1 MRDTYSTTFVRSQWV
16 YNFLL
21 HGLLEVEG
29 GDEGLYWPKWSASV
43 VCLRQTNFVAVA
55 YTWQHYI
62 NIFDS
67 LTDPVVHLLLLK
79 SSMGLYDV
87 DMKVCVGGRGGVKI
101 VSQMFLS
108 NETKNFACKILYR
121 NLQREN

>member
-1 MRDTYSTTFVRSQWV
+1 MRNQRV

-87 DMKVCVGGRGGVKI
+87 DMKVCVGGRGGEVKI

-108 NETKNFACKILYR
+108 NETKNFACQILYR
-121 NLQREN
+121 NLQWEN

>member
-1 MRDTYSTTFVRSQWV
+1 MRNQRV

-87 DMKVCVGGRGGVKI
+87 DMKVCVGGR
-101 VSQMFLS
+101 
-108 NETKNFACKILYR
+108 
-121 NLQREN
+121 